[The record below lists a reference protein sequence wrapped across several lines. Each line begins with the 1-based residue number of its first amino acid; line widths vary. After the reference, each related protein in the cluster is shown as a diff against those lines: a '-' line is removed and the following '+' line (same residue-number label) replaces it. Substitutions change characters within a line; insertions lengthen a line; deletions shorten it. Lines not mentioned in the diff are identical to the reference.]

1 MSCLTHS
8 AADGAISY
16 IFKGYCRDTKLKMW
30 KSFVTRFTVYRNHFP
45 EKSLNLP
52 VKLAKSIGKP
62 IMRLQLISGA
72 VVLYTLAVLA
82 WLCYVGISA
91 SPWHL

>member
-1 MSCLTHS
+1 MYRPP
-8 AADGAISY
+8 DGAISY
-16 IFKGYCRDTKLKMW
+16 IFKGYCWNTMLKKR
-30 KSFVTRFTVYRNHFP
+30 KSFVTRFTDSLNHFSK
-45 EKSLNLP
+45 KSLNLP
-52 VKLAKSIGKP
+52 VKLATMLSRHGET

-91 SPWHL
+91 SPWHS